1 MNNLKKFNDVLKGL
15 REERRISQRELAE
28 KLNISNSAIGMYES
42 GKRQPNYEALENIAD
57 FFNVDMNYLLG
68 KTPIRNIYRD
78 GNLNDFVSRGVKIPV
93 LGKVVAGIPI
103 EAIEE
108 ILNYEEI
115 DESLART
122 GEFFALQVKGDSM
135 EPRMLEGDVVIVRK
149 QESVNSGDIAIVL
162 VNGDEATV
170 KRVRILENGLMLI
183 PFNSKYVPWTYTAKE
198 VENMP
203 VQIIGKV
210 VELRG
215 KF

>member
-1 MNNLKKFNDVLKGL
+1 MSFSKNLKFLRKQKKLSQDYIAERLGYKSFTTIQKWESGIAEPSVDKL
-15 REERRISQRELAE
+15 RELSEIFDVSMDELLNKDLSSKVIEFISRA
-28 KLNISNSAIGMYES
+28 
-42 GKRQPNYEALENIAD
+42 
-57 FFNVDMNYLLG
+57 F
-68 KTPIRNIYRD
+68 
-78 GNLNDFVSRGVKIPV
+78 KIPV
-93 LGKVVAGIPI
+93 LGRVVAGIPI

-108 ILNYEEI
+108 ILDYEEI

-170 KRVRILENGLMLI
+170 KRVRILDSGLMLI
-183 PFNSKYVPWTYTAKE
+183 PFNSKYVPWTYTAEE
-198 VENMP
+198 VESRP